1 MKNVQNI
8 KHPRGRHILQECLGS
23 SELPTDTLV
32 VSYHGHPGCL
42 HFKKYCLV
50 GGRVLVGGPGHAP
63 PPAFPLNPALIM
75 STVGLTTT
83 HCCDLT
89 L

>member
-63 PPAFPLNPALIM
+63 PPCLPPQSGTDNVNCR
-75 STVGLTTT
+75 TDN
-83 HCCDLT
+83 HT
-89 L
+89 LL